1 MARRLLP
8 AGLVILVTAGCGGTG
23 AGAPAVTPA
32 PRSKP
37 AETTGRPPDDAG
49 AIEALLRQRALALER
64 RDVAALTGTAAGPQR
79 DRDRRAVRWTAQ
91 LSRLRVRVVSDEL
104 DITGDDARIAQ
115 TLSYRVRGMS
125 RPFLTARRL
134 TARRTSA
141 GWRVTRDA
149 ARREPLPWEVAPF
162 KATRANHLVLLS
174 PPGVDAAR
182 LRSGL
187 SGAYR
192 ELESALPQRELPRSV
207 LVIAAR
213 DASQAGQLAGRIARG
228 VVALANASVQF
239 GPKPALAVE
248 RVLAERMIVID
259 ARWSGLPASER
270 QSALVHELTHT
281 ALNTATS
288 GRTPPWLA
296 EAVALHLSGDDR
308 AAEARLRAA
317 GAGAGAGVGLRELC
331 RPNSI
336 LKLDGREQGA
346 AYAASSGAA
355 EVIVARR
362 GTKGLLRLY
371 GAFNDPAIDGRT
383 CVATTDQAL
392 RRTLDMSL
400 AELEAAVA
408 GR

>member
-8 AGLVILVTAGCGGTG
+8 AGLVILVTAGCGGS
-23 AGAPAVTPA
+23 GAPAVKPA
-32 PRSKP
+32 PRAEP
-37 AETTGRPPDDAG
+37 VETTGRPPGDAG
-49 AIEALLRQRALALER
+49 AIEALVRQRALALER

-79 DRDRRAVRWTAQ
+79 GRDRRAVRWTAQ

-104 DITGDDARIAQ
+104 DITGDHAQIAL

-125 RPFLTARRL
+125 RPFLTARSL

-141 GWRVTRDA
+141 GWRVSRDA

-162 KATRANHLVLLS
+162 KATRAPHLVLLS

-213 DASQAGQLAGRIARG
+213 DASQAEQLAGRIARG

-259 ARWSGLPASER
+259 ARWSELPASER
-270 QSALVHELTHT
+270 QSTLVHELTHT

-317 GAGAGAGVGLRELC
+317 GAGASVGLRELC

-336 LKLDGREQGA
+336 FKLDGREQGA

-355 EVIVARR
+355 EVIVALR

-371 GAFNDPAIDGRT
+371 EAFNDPAIDGRT
-383 CVATTDQAL
+383 CVATTDRAL